1 VTIVLTRLLQR
12 GIKPGKYPIYSMFY
26 VRKWFADQLMSLSL
40 IVLHPIYATVYISLL
55 FRALGAKVGRNT
67 EISTASSVTHPLLT
81 VGKGAFVAD
90 AVTLGE
96 SDVRGQQL
104 ILDRTIIGDNSFVGN
119 SALIP
124 QGYKLPGRML
134 IGVLSTPPDK
144 EQLDTE
150 KARDWFGSPA
160 IALPR
165 RQESRTFPTSLTSR
179 PSVPRV
185 IGRSLVEFI
194 RILLPETTI
203 LICSILFIA
212 YTHDLLVKSP
222 WWKIALELPFYYL
235 FYMGLPAFLVTVILK
250 WITVGKYHP
259 QQKPMWT
266 SKVWRTEAI
275 TSTYEALSVP
285 FLLDFMRGTPWL
297 PLILRLLGMKTGKR
311 VWMNTTDI
319 TEYDMVEVGDDSAL
333 NEDCGPQT
341 HLFEDRVMKVGP
353 VKIGKRCSIG
363 ARTIILYDSE
373 IGDNVNIEG
382 LSLVMKGENLQSD
395 STWGGSPVKPI

>member
-1 VTIVLTRLLQR
+1 
-12 GIKPGKYPIYSMFY
+12 
-26 VRKWFADQLMSLSL
+26 
-40 IVLHPIYATVYISLL
+40 
-55 FRALGAKVGRNT
+55 
-67 EISTASSVTHPLLT
+67 
-81 VGKGAFVAD
+81 VAD

-104 ILDRTIIGDNSFVGN
+104 ILDRTVIGDNSFVGN

-134 IGVLSTPPDK
+134 IGVLSTPPEK
-144 EQLDTE
+144 EQLAAE

-165 RQESRTFPTSLTSR
+165 RQESRTFPARLTTR
-179 PSVPRV
+179 PTAPRI
-185 IGRSLVEFI
+185 IGRSVVEFM
-194 RILLPETTI
+194 RILLPETVV

-212 YTHDLLVKSP
+212 YSHDLLVNFP
-222 WWKIALELPFYYL
+222 WWKIALALPFYYL
-235 FYMGLPAFLVTVILK
+235 FFMGVPAFAVTTLLK
-250 WITVGKYHP
+250 WLTVGKYKS

-266 SKVWRTEAI
+266 SKVWRTEAV
-275 TSTYEALSVP
+275 TSTYEALAVP
-285 FLLDFMRGTPWL
+285 FLLDFTRGTPWL
-297 PLILRLLGMKTGKR
+297 PLLLRLMGVKAGRR
-311 VWMNTTDI
+311 VWMNTTDV
-319 TEYDMVEVGDDSAL
+319 TEHDMVEIGDDSAL

-373 IGDNVNIEG
+373 IGDNVNVEA
-382 LSLVMKGENLQSD
+382 LSLIMKGENLQSD
-395 STWGGSPVKPI
+395 TTWGGSPVKPI